1 MVVSITIMIMIM
13 IMAVMV
19 VVVGPEPVQL
29 QILLLSQFLR
39 ELGHSKLLLTWTMMM
54 MMMMMG
60 MASVIAVVVSM
71 RLMDRRCT
79 GSRMVTLVPKAQI
92 QPKSDNQHYRDL
104 PLQKPHFQFFV
115 AETLISLRKNKKER
129 TEKRVKR
136 SFSKGVFGCKGL
148 GRTALAGA
156 LDGDEA
162 NGTKKKQDNGDY
174 NTKCD
179 HIHFLFIKPSNLL
192 KACFFL
198 NSIAFH
204 HCHHSAHPWHQDED
218 IYYI

>member
-1 MVVSITIMIMIM
+1 MVVSIMIMI
-13 IMAVMV
+13 IAVMV

-39 ELGHSKLLLTWTMMM
+39 ELGHSKLLLTWTMMMM

-115 AETLISLRKNKKER
+115 AETLISLRKKKKR
-129 TEKRVKR
+129 TEKRGKR
-136 SFSKGVFGCKGL
+136 GFSKGVFGYKGL

-162 NGTKKKQDNGDY
+162 NSAKKKQDYGDY
-174 NTKCD
+174 NTKCE
-179 HIHFLFIKPSNLL
+179 HIHFLFIKPFNLF

-198 NSIAFH
+198 NRP
-204 HCHHSAHPWHQDED
+204 HCSPSLPPLCSPMASG
-218 IYYI
+218 